1 MAVARDLPAGIV
13 SFLFT
18 DIEGSTRLLR
28 ELGEDFEE
36 VLDRHHAL
44 LRDAWREHD
53 GHELKTEGDAFLV
66 AFAAA
71 NDAVAAAVTA
81 QRALAAELWPGTT
94 PVRVRIGIHS
104 GYARPRSGT
113 YVALALHQ
121 AARVVDAAHGGQVLV
136 SSDAAERA
144 TALPEGVALERLG
157 RFRVRDFDDPP
168 ELYRVTAPGLEQ
180 RDAAPRVR
188 PAEGHNLV
196 RPATSF
202 EGREQDLAAIV
213 ELARPG
219 SVTTVVGPGG
229 AGKTRVAIE
238 AALSVASEWDD
249 GVWFVE
255 LAPVASAE
263 LIGEAVAR
271 AVGAKSVPGLEPA
284 EEVLDHLRERRALL
298 VIDNC
303 EHLAEPV
310 CARVAELLDA
320 CPRVGVL
327 ATSRMPLGMR
337 AERVHRLDPLPS
349 DGSESPAVRLFRDRA
364 VGVEPDD
371 DAAVIQLCTELDG
384 LPLAIELAAART
396 TVMRPADIV
405 ERLRRSTSLLQSRDV
420 SLPERQR
427 TLERL
432 LDWSYDLLDPAAR
445 AVLRRLTVF
454 AGTFDLET
462 AEIVC
467 AGDGLER
474 GMVAERLLTLIDS
487 SLIEIEPA
495 AGSSRYR
502 LLWTVRAFAAD
513 RSGEEELVAALRRLA
528 DRYLERLGPEQ
539 ATNWRWASSVGLELD
554 NLRHVVAELPDDSDD
569 AQALA
574 WSIGRYHDV
583 TDAFRTGIEE
593 LTRWTERLRGRGP
606 NRVALLAL
614 RADAHLRVG
623 DFDAAGRVIE
633 EAVQLRAEV
642 GEPAWDSAGVVR
654 ARGELVSRR
663 GDPAAAVANARAA
676 LAEPLPARSR
686 ARLYNQLG
694 IALGMLGDIAG
705 SAAAFE
711 AELQAASDAGIEMLV
726 ASTHACIAEA
736 QLQLGNDAVAASH
749 QTLSLELA
757 RAYGGSVLVA
767 FSMNIAA
774 RLTFARGQTR
784 QAVVL
789 QAAADRVLTDAS
801 FVMFD
806 EDAEVRAR
814 LMSAARDELGD
825 DDFGA
830 ALAEGD
836 GLDHDAAADLAAA
849 VLAEVRGE
857 ATQQEAVR

>member
-1 MAVARDLPAGIV
+1 
-13 SFLFT
+13 
-18 DIEGSTRLLR
+18 
-28 ELGEDFEE
+28 
-36 VLDRHHAL
+36 
-44 LRDAWREHD
+44 
-53 GHELKTEGDAFLV
+53 
-66 AFAAA
+66 
-71 NDAVAAAVTA
+71 
-81 QRALAAELWPGTT
+81 
-94 PVRVRIGIHS
+94 
-104 GYARPRSGT
+104 
-113 YVALALHQ
+113 
-121 AARVVDAAHGGQVLV
+121 VLV
-136 SSDAAERA
+136 SSDTAERA

-157 RFRVRDFDDPP
+157 RFRVRDFDEPP
-168 ELYRVTAPGLEQ
+168 ELYRVTASGLEQ

-188 PAEGHNLV
+188 PAEGHNIV

-202 EGREQDLAAIV
+202 EGREQDLAALV
-213 ELARPG
+213 QLARPG
-219 SVTTVVGPGG
+219 SVTTVVGSGG

-238 AALSVASEWDD
+238 AALSVAPEWDD

-255 LAPVASAE
+255 LAPISSAE

-271 AVGAKSVPGLEPA
+271 AVGAKSVPGLNPW
-284 EEVLDHLRERRALL
+284 EEVLDHLRERSALL

-310 CARVAELLDA
+310 CARVAELLES
-320 CPRVGVL
+320 CPLVGVL
-327 ATSRMPLGMR
+327 ATSRMPLGLR
-337 AERVHRLDPLPS
+337 AERVHRLDPLPCE
-349 DGSESPAVRLFRDRA
+349 GSESPAVRLFRDRA
-364 VGVEPDD
+364 VAIEPDD
-371 DAAVIQLCTELDG
+371 DAAVIQLCSELDG

-405 ERLRRSTSLLQSRDV
+405 ERLRRSPSVLQSRDM

-427 TLERL
+427 TLDRL

-454 AGTFDLET
+454 GGTFDLET
-462 AEIVC
+462 AEVVC

-474 GMVAERLLTLIDS
+474 GEVAERLLTLIDS

-502 LLWTVRAFAAD
+502 LLWTVRAFAAG
-513 RSGEEELVAALRRLA
+513 RSGAEELVAALRRLA
-528 DRYLERLGPEQ
+528 DRYLDRLGPAQ
-539 ATNWRWASSVGLELD
+539 ATSWRWASSVGLELD
-554 NLRHVVAELPDDSDD
+554 NLRHVVAELPDDSD

-583 TDAFRTGIEE
+583 TDAFRTGLEE

-623 DFDAAGRVIE
+623 DFDAAGRVID

-642 GEPAWDSAGVVR
+642 GEPAWDPAGVVR

-694 IALGMLGDIAG
+694 IALGMLGDVAG

-726 ASTHACIAEA
+726 ASTHANIAEA
-736 QLQLGNDAVAASH
+736 QLQLGNDAAAASH

-757 RAYGGSVLVA
+757 RAYGGRVLVA

-774 RLTFARGQTR
+774 RLTFARGHTR
-784 QAVVL
+784 QAVAL
-789 QAAADRVLTDAS
+789 QAAADRVLSDAS

-806 EDAEVRAR
+806 EDAEVRAG
-814 LMSAARDELGD
+814 LMSTARDELGAE
-825 DDFGA
+825 DFEA
-830 ALAEGD
+830 ALAEGEGMD
-836 GLDHDAAADLAAA
+836 YDAAADLAAA
-849 VLAEVRGE
+849 VLAQVRGQPI
-857 ATQQEAVR
+857 QQEAMR